1 MLKLFKLI
9 LLVSL
14 INCFYLLFYYFG
26 DFILIKF
33 TQVNIS
39 DKYKYF
45 YPIKNQI
52 IIGFYLN
59 VFCLLLFL
67 FFKFATISL
76 FKKKFNSTMGF
87 ILSYLAIAL
96 FIGFSSFSYGVGSV
110 HNFDINNWV
119 VLFLTSLAAAF
130 LFKKINLTNHSKG

>member
-1 MLKLFKLI
+1 MFLSFILLFWRFYFDKIHSGKYFRQIQVLLSHKKSNNNWFLFKC
-9 LLVSL
+9 V
-14 INCFYLLFYYFG
+14 LFVTF
-26 DFILIKF
+26 
-33 TQVNIS
+33 S
-39 DKYKYF
+39 
-45 YPIKNQI
+45 
-52 IIGFYLN
+52 
-59 VFCLLLFL
+59 

-110 HNFDINNWV
+110 QNFEIKNWV

-130 LFKKINLTNHSKG
+130 LFKK